1 LIWLSALSACGG
13 SGSKVVPSVG
23 QRLDLARHIKD
34 AGLGFEDVG
43 GGTFGVVV
51 RFKKFLPSS

>member
-1 LIWLSALSACGG
+1 
-13 SGSKVVPSVG
+13 VVPSVG

-51 RFKKFLPSS
+51 RFKKFLPSRS